1 MNVALLTFSLKKR
14 NETKRRKWMKSDKRR
29 AQKLILYSEI
39 YFFFPVRKLYNT
51 SRMETYSQRL
61 IDIHII
67 IILLIEFDFLISRDE
82 TLLK

>member
-1 MNVALLTFSLKKR
+1 
-14 NETKRRKWMKSDKRR
+14 
-29 AQKLILYSEI
+29 
-39 YFFFPVRKLYNT
+39 
-51 SRMETYSQRL
+51 METYSQRL

>member
-39 YFFFPVRKLYNT
+39 YFFFRYENYTTQAGWKHTV
-51 SRMETYSQRL
+51 SV
-61 IDIHII
+61 
-67 IILLIEFDFLISRDE
+67 
-82 TLLK
+82 